1 MELVLV
7 PLRGGAA
14 LEVGDVGVVLSDDQ
28 GALKLSRIQ
37 CIDPEVRAQLH
48 GAADALGDV
57 DKGAVAEDSRIEGGE
72 EIIRR
77 GNDRPEVLPHQVGM
91 LPHGLADGAE
101 DHSLL
106 RQLLA
111 EGSADRD
118 RVHDRI
124 DGIAGKDLPLHD
136 RDAKLLEGL
145 FELGVH
151 RLIGRLLL
159 LRSSKVND
167 VLEVYLRELDV
178 PPSRYF
184 HPRPSTEGPET
195 KVQQPVRLVAHLRD
209 GAHNILIDPLRQVL
223 RLDVGGEAVLVL
235 VSLV

>member
-1 MELVLV
+1 MF
-7 PLRGGAA
+7 
-14 LEVGDVGVVLSDDQ
+14 SD
-28 GALKLSRIQ
+28 R
-37 CIDPEVRAQLH
+37 
-48 GAADALGDV
+48 
-57 DKGAVAEDSRIEGGE
+57 
-72 EIIRR
+72 
-77 GNDRPEVLPHQVGM
+77 
-91 LPHGLADGAE
+91 LADGAE

-111 EGSADRD
+111 EGGADGD

-151 RLIGRLLL
+151 WFVSRLFL
-159 LRSSKVND
+159 LRSGKVNN
-167 VLEVYLRELDV
+167 VLEVYLRELHV
-178 PPSRYF
+178 PPGRYF
-184 HPRPSTEGPET
+184 HPRPDTESPEAE
-195 KVQQPVRLVAHLRD
+195 VQQPVRLVAHLGD
-209 GAHNILIDPLRQVL
+209 GAHDILIDPLRQVL

>member
-1 MELVLV
+1 MELILV
-7 PLRGGAA
+7 SLRGGAA
-14 LEVGDVGVVLSDDQ
+14 LEVGDVGVVLGYDQ

-48 GAADALGDV
+48 GAADTLGDV
-57 DKGAVAEDSRIEGGE
+57 DKGSVAEDGGIEGGE

-77 GNDRPEVLPHQVGM
+77 GNHRPEVLPHQVGM
-91 LPHGLADGAE
+91 LPDGLADGAE
-101 DHSLL
+101 DHPFLS
-106 RQLLA
+106 QLLA
-111 EGSADRD
+111 EGGADGD

-124 DGIAGKDLPLHD
+124 NGIAGKDLPLHD

-151 RLIGRLLL
+151 RFVSRLFL
-159 LRSSKVND
+159 LRSGKVND

-178 PPSRYF
+178 PPGRYF
-184 HPRPSTEGPET
+184 HLRPSTEGPET
-195 KVQQPVRLVAHLRD
+195 EVQQPVRLVAHLRD
-209 GAHNILIDPLRQVL
+209 GAHDILIDPLRQVL